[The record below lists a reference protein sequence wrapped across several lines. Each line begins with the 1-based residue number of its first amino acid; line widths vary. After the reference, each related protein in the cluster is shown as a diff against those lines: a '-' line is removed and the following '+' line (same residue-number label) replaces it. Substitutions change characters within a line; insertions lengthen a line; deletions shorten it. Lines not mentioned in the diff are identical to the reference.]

1 MLWRI
6 LVRVNK
12 KLLREEQDP
21 VSRHTQMF
29 GFYQVS
35 LKYKAVAKVFS
46 T

>member
-21 VSRHTQMF
+21 DSRYTQMF
-29 GFYQVS
+29 GCYQVS